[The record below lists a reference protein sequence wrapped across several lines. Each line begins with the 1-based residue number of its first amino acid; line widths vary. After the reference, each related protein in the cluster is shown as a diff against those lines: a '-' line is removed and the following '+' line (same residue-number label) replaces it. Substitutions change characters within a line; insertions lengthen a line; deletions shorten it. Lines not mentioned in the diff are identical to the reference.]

1 MKERLGDVLSNIMHE
16 TESTPSP
23 EIDFGEGSGPITKC
37 PFQRAWE
44 KLWLERG
51 NDFLVKEEN

>member
-1 MKERLGDVLSNIMHE
+1 MHE